1 MYELPPDQQGRQA
14 RPQGRFAR
22 GFSQRAGQGLGQQA
36 ADAARNFYSQGPQS
50 TNVAVGDQNYYEKPQ
65 EQKLDGAWQ
74 SLATWIGPDGLKHY
88 GTNEARDAWNAKPA
102 PETPALPVRPVTPAP
117 APAPATGDA
126 GLVRIPQAHPA
137 FPAAPPDDGGLVRI
151 PQAHPAFPAPV
162 PQEAP
167 GLTAGSVSPTAPTV
181 GTPPPTPAEIAARAS
196 TRQAIGGTTRL
207 ASDETLKTD
216 VTRVGPADVDG
227 FLAAM
232 TKRKV

>member
-88 GTNEARDAWNAKPA
+88 GTNEMRDAWNAPKAAPPPLAVPA
-102 PETPALPVRPVTPAP
+102 VPVAPAAP
-117 APAPATGDA
+117 APADPLPPSTGDKFMTS
-126 GLVRIPQAHPA
+126 QPA
-137 FPAAPPDDGGLVRI
+137 PVPDDGGLR
-151 PQAHPAFPAPV
+151 PTLR
-162 PQEAP
+162 
-167 GLTAGSVSPTAPTV
+167 GTAGDTGMQTRLDPVAPAAAP
-181 GTPPPTPAEIAARAS
+181 PPPTPAEIAARAS

-216 VTRVGPADVDG
+216 VAPVGPADVDG

-232 TKRKV
+232 TKRRGQ